1 MRAERPMHLPAE
13 KEREFYDAQYGQFL
27 ELPDA
32 DLGRNRN
39 TLAAGLAD
47 AANPSY
53 ERRVVYGAALEY
65 LLREALTGRTV
76 LDYGC
81 GAGDWGLMLAGE
93 GALVTLLDLSP
104 VAIQLGLRRALV
116 SGVAGRVS

>member
-1 MRAERPMHLPAE
+1 MRAERSMHLPAE
-13 KEREFYDAQYGQFL
+13 KEREFYDAQYRQFL

-32 DLGRNRN
+32 DLVCNRS

-53 ERRVVYGAALEY
+53 ERRVVYGAALGY
-65 LLREALTGRTV
+65 LLSEALTGRTA

-81 GAGDWGLMLAGE
+81 GTGDWGLMLAGE
-93 GALVTLLDLSP
+93 GALVTRSEEHTSELQS
-104 VAIQLGLRRALV
+104 LRHLV
-116 SGVAGRVS
+116 